1 MLEGSVKET
10 YNNSKMVSWI
20 VKITTGKI
28 RTFCILALVSFLS
41 SCATQIKYFPT
52 SGVQT
57 GIASWYGSEFHGR
70 KTSNNEIYDMYDMT
84 AAHNSLPFGTYVMVT
99 NLNNGKSVTVRIND
113 RGPFSGDR
121 IIDLSYAAAKILDM
135 VASGTAPVRIEVLE
149 YFLPQEQDQKFSVQ
163 VGAFIFKENA
173 RALKKELQKRYENVY
188 ISLFETSSQTYYRV
202 RLRTESRNSA
212 LKIAQK
218 LLDEGY
224 TVIVLE
230 EE

>member
-1 MLEGSVKET
+1 
-10 YNNSKMVSWI
+10 
-20 VKITTGKI
+20 
-28 RTFCILALVSFLS
+28 
-41 SCATQIKYFPT
+41 
-52 SGVQT
+52 
-57 GIASWYGSEFHGR
+57 
-70 KTSNNEIYDMYDMT
+70 MYDMT

>member
-1 MLEGSVKET
+1 M
-10 YNNSKMVSWI
+10 

-28 RTFCILALVSFLS
+28 RTFYLLALVFFLP
-41 SCATQIKYFPT
+41 SCATRIEYYPT

-57 GIASWYGSEFHGR
+57 GIASWYGPEFHGR
-70 KTSNNEIYDMYDMT
+70 PTSNNEIYDMYDMT

-113 RGPFSGDR
+113 RGPFIGDR
-121 IIDLSYAAAKILDM
+121 IIDLSFAAAKVLDM
-135 VASGTAPVRIEVLE
+135 IASGTAPVRIEVLE
-149 YFLPQEQDQKFSVQ
+149 HVLPQEPNQEFSVQ
-163 VGAFIFKENA
+163 VGAFIFKDNA
-173 RALKKELQKRYENVY
+173 RALKSELQKRYKNVY

-202 RLRTESRNSA
+202 RLRAESRNSA
-212 LKIAQK
+212 LKIAEK
-218 LLDEGY
+218 LLNEGY